1 MRIAFYAPLKAPDH
15 PVPSGDRQMSRL
27 LIAALRHAGYE
38 VEVASALRAYMS
50 EPSVNALSSLAERAC
65 AEIARL
71 EREWQASGPPD
82 LWFTYHPYYKAPDL
96 IGPALCG
103 RFNIPYITAEASY
116 AGKRDIDGWAPA
128 QRKVIAGVSAATVN
142 LCFTGRDRDGLARA
156 APDAVFDDLR
166 PFIDTAPFTDEPK
179 RTPKQRLV
187 TVAMMRH
194 GDKLESF
201 TRLAAA
207 LDLMTDHPL
216 WHLTIIGDGPAK
228 REIRALFERFDP
240 KSIAWA
246 GEIASEKIAK
256 FLYDAD
262 LYVWPGCGEAYGLAY
277 LEAERCLNC
286 DIQTV
291 FTGQLCIECDACVD
305 ICPMDCITFTDNGE
319 EGDLRQRLKA
329 PSLHPDQD
337 LYVSSDLKT
346 GRVMVKDEDVCL
358 HCGLCAERCPT
369 GAWDMQKYLID
380 MTHAGST
387 CQSKARSAA

>member
-256 FLYDAD
+256 FLYDA
-262 LYVWPGCGEAYGLAY
+262 
-277 LEAERCLNC
+277 
-286 DIQTV
+286 
-291 FTGQLCIECDACVD
+291 
-305 ICPMDCITFTDNGE
+305 
-319 EGDLRQRLKA
+319 
-329 PSLHPDQD
+329 
-337 LYVSSDLKT
+337 
-346 GRVMVKDEDVCL
+346 
-358 HCGLCAERCPT
+358 
-369 GAWDMQKYLID
+369 
-380 MTHAGST
+380 
-387 CQSKARSAA
+387 

>member
-179 RTPKQRLV
+179 RTPKPRPVKKKVSATPLRWNPDPDDVQKSVVKLVLSLVEFVRRLMERQRILRYQRSCAQPAEVLKLASTSRPIVTFTIASLLQPLLV
-187 TVAMMRH
+187 TVT
-194 GDKLESF
+194 L
-201 TRLAAA
+201 
-207 LDLMTDHPL
+207 
-216 WHLTIIGDGPAK
+216 
-228 REIRALFERFDP
+228 
-240 KSIAWA
+240 
-246 GEIASEKIAK
+246 
-256 FLYDAD
+256 
-262 LYVWPGCGEAYGLAY
+262 
-277 LEAERCLNC
+277 
-286 DIQTV
+286 
-291 FTGQLCIECDACVD
+291 
-305 ICPMDCITFTDNGE
+305 
-319 EGDLRQRLKA
+319 
-329 PSLHPDQD
+329 
-337 LYVSSDLKT
+337 
-346 GRVMVKDEDVCL
+346 
-358 HCGLCAERCPT
+358 
-369 GAWDMQKYLID
+369 
-380 MTHAGST
+380 
-387 CQSKARSAA
+387 